1 MADTIRTIA
10 HVAMDMFYQD
20 YKPAESF
27 LQIKHFVFLCI
38 AADAKLK
45 QDDYDKQVNLN
56 LRERKTNAPV
66 SLSYEN
72 YITVTVPIKKNTATL
87 PTDIMMF
94 SGADQSV
101 SVSQVEPEGGCGD
114 ILPLLHEEKWQA
126 KDIKGVVFWL
136 MNCNGLEFVHLK
148 ENCSPEKVTVTYIPQ
163 LVEKSKVQASRKMAI
178 LNLVN
183 IYIKSAKEGVIV
195 NMSND
200 GNPNAA
206 NQTEIN
212 KYLLEALKNKQ

>member
-1 MADTIRTIA
+1 MADTIRIIA

-27 LQIKHFVFLCI
+27 LQIKHFVFLAI

-56 LRERKTNAPV
+56 LRQRKPNATV
-66 SLSYEN
+66 SLAYEN
-72 YITVTVPIKKNTATL
+72 YTTVTVPIKKNIATL

-94 SGADQSV
+94 SGADQSI

-114 ILPLLHEEKWQA
+114 FMPLLHEEKWQA

-136 MNCNGLEFVHLK
+136 MNCNGLEFVNL
-148 ENCSPEKVTVTYIPQ
+148 EQNCNPKNVTVTYIPQ

-178 LNLVN
+178 LNMVN
-183 IYIKSAKEGVIV
+183 IYIKSAKEGVII

-200 GNPNAA
+200 GNPNSAS
-206 NQTEIN
+206 QTEIN
-212 KYLLEALKNKQ
+212 KYLLTAMKNK

>member
-1 MADTIRTIA
+1 MEADTIRTISF
-10 HVAMDMFYQD
+10 VAMDLFYQD
-20 YKPAESF
+20 YKPAESY

-56 LRERKTNAPV
+56 LRKRKPNAAV

-72 YITVTVPIKKNTATL
+72 YVTVTVPVKNNSVVL

-114 ILPLLHEEKWQA
+114 IIPLLHEEKWQA

-136 MNCNGLEFVHLK
+136 MNCNGLEFLNLK
-148 ENCSPEKVTVTYIPQ
+148 ENCDPKKMKVTYIPQ
-163 LVEKSKVQASRKMAI
+163 LVEKSKVQPSRKMAI
-178 LNLVN
+178 LNMVN
-183 IYIKSAKEGVIV
+183 LYIKSAKEGVII

-200 GNPNAA
+200 GNPNTTP
-206 NQTEIN
+206 QTEIN
-212 KYLLEALKNKQ
+212 KYLLKELKGN